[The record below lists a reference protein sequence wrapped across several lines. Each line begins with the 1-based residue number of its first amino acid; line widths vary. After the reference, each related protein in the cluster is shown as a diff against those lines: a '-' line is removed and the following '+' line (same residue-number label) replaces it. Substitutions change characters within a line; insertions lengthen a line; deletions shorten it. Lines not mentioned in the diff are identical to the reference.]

1 VSEPAALLR
10 QQILAAFDVN
20 EEDLAALEEATGWN
34 AAREAAEREREEFIA
49 GMRRRAEEF
58 SAELGEKFGG
68 EVRWDD
74 SPC

>member
-1 VSEPAALLR
+1 VSEPAALSR

-34 AAREAAEREREEFIA
+34 AARAAAEREREEFA
-49 GMRRRAEEF
+49 AELRRRADEI
-58 SAELGEKFGG
+58 SAELSEKFGG

-74 SPC
+74 